1 MQMEITQPGIT
12 YNDRM
17 QGFGAVW
24 QALRYL
30 ATGRGFMSIPS
41 GPVLAFVRSQA
52 HLETPDLQVHFV
64 PFTIADLK
72 RRKLGK
78 TPGITASIYQLLPE
92 SRGSIHIKNTDPTQ
106 QPAIRYNFLSDP
118 LDRQV
123 LIDGVKWTRRIL
135 GAPSMDAIRGA
146 ELAPGDAVQSDD
158 EILDWIRQTAQ
169 TAYHPVATCKMGTDP
184 MAVVDPRL
192 KVHGLAGLRIADGSI
207 ADPDVGQYQR
217 RLYYDRRE
225 SIGNDFGGRRMNRH
239 PVRPVTDAEIET
251 YARDGIVCLRQVFDP
266 EWVAFLRE
274 QVAADM
280 ANPSEMHKNVDAKDG
295 TGHFFYDTFVSHHL
309 PGFMRAVT
317 DGPGAEAAG
326 RVMGADKTNLIFDQL
341 LVKEPGTSTE
351 TVWHHDLTYVAG
363 RRRANRHPLAGP
375 RPGDRRDRRRRISQ
389 GSHRWGQKFLAI
401 SFNPEEKYTE
411 DLPEV
416 PDIEAE
422 RDRHDIVSF
431 DLEPGDCTIHH
442 AATLH
447 HAPGNTSSDVRRR
460 AYVQRWAGDDV
471 TYNPRPN
478 LMAMKRDPGLA
489 PGAGLDSTLFPAVW
503 RR

>member
-1 MQMEITQPGIT
+1 
-12 YNDRM
+12 
-17 QGFGAVW
+17 
-24 QALRYL
+24 
-30 ATGRGFMSIPS
+30 
-41 GPVLAFVRSQA
+41 
-52 HLETPDLQVHFV
+52 
-64 PFTIADLK
+64 
-72 RRKLGK
+72 
-78 TPGITASIYQLLPE
+78 
-92 SRGSIHIKNTDPTQ
+92 
-106 QPAIRYNFLSDP
+106 
-118 LDRQV
+118 
-123 LIDGVKWTRRIL
+123 
-135 GAPSMDAIRGA
+135 
-146 ELAPGDAVQSDD
+146 
-158 EILDWIRQTAQ
+158 
-169 TAYHPVATCKMGTDP
+169 
-184 MAVVDPRL
+184 
-192 KVHGLAGLRIADGSI
+192 
-207 ADPDVGQYQR
+207 
-217 RLYYDRRE
+217 
-225 SIGNDFGGRRMNRH
+225 MNRH
-239 PVRPVTDAEIET
+239 PIRPVTEDEIET

-280 ANPSEMHKNVDAKDG
+280 AAPSEMHKNVDAKDG

-351 TVWHHDLTYVAG
+351 TVWHHDLTYWPGAG
-363 RRRANRHPLAGP
+363 EQIATLWLALDPVTAETGAVEYLK
-375 RPGDRRDRRRRISQ
+375 S
-389 GSHRWGQKFLAI
+389 SHRWGQKFLAI